1 MQNRRIGPDGA
12 IAREIIDTRK
22 RVESLESRPAGDI
35 YFQSATTRDPNT
47 GVEIV
52 IGQLPDGSYGI
63 DPFVGD
69 VTPPP
74 VASTPIVTAQP
85 ALISVSWDGLF
96 VADAEKPRDFL
107 QLNVI
112 GHKIEGGTT
121 VSTIPVGVV
130 RRELAAAYL
139 NLDIIPEGESWQFS
153 FQSEDQNGNKS
164 AFSARSP
171 IVTMEGIMS
180 TKLVDDKIQE
190 LKDKD
195 TELSN
200 TAAQTQDSLADAQA
214 LADALLAKGQN
225 LVING
230 DFDAPIVAG
239 KPITGWPTLT
249 LSTVVVNASAARTGT
264 QYLRSAPTTSSA
276 LAYSNDVAAASGR
289 TYRAEYWVKLG
300 QTAAVTDAT
309 ASVGFY
315 FVTTKL
321 DGTSNNAPVT
331 DTTVSVASLT
341 TSTWTKVTKDYTV
354 TIPVSKIKFGP
365 RLTGNGNVYFV
376 DSFKVTDVTEALVA
390 QLQADS
396 AFANAQQAAA
406 AAGTAQTAAN
416 SKNRN
421 WYQATAPAGI
431 SHKDG
436 DTWFDT
442 DDDNRIY
449 VWNATAGPL
458 GTGAWVDMRDKAIAA
473 ATAAA
478 TGALASADGKNT
490 NYYAPTAPT
499 GITPKTGDV
508 WFDTTNGYRLNTW
521 DGTKWQTTQDMAY
534 AMLETAKK
542 GRTFT
547 QATEPAVEFRNA
559 TTIWNDTSGTDGMM
573 VTKYWE
579 PTLNAGAG
587 GWRAVADRGIK
598 VAQDAADAK
607 AVVIYSSSTPAA
619 SAQKPQNLW
628 IDTTGGINIHKRWD
642 AVNGWT
648 VVADSRIASTVVS
661 ASAAGVSAQQAWDEA
676 QKNRTFTG
684 AVQPAVQFRN
694 STTTWIDT
702 SLGDGLA
709 VTKRWDTTTSA
720 WVVVKDGAISQAQI
734 DAALDAQ
741 AKADAAYAAS
751 INAQGYSGNPSFD
764 DWTGTVPNQYLAFG
778 TGPTK
783 ETTLVRRG
791 PFAARFNCVDTTT
804 DRGLNW
810 NGILNHAPNLE
821 YFTVELA
828 FYLVS
833 GASLSGAAVRLD
845 WNGLTPYSS
854 QINLKDEITNP
865 ETGKWYRIVKTLRR
879 PANATGTWTV
889 MDGYLMANWSSALGG
904 SKAVKDIVFDW
915 MNIRP
920 STNEEILAYLSPED
934 AQTKATQAKLDAIA
948 DTAPKLAAKSA
959 TFFQTAKPTGGT
971 YLKGDIWID
980 TDEGNKLYVY
990 DGSDFI
996 VAQDTAIDKALYS
1009 TFTTDIDSTAPN
1021 KWLYTKYDKTPVA
1034 STTPQYSDIVGFAGT
1049 SATVPDGT
1057 DIVKNQGTNYIGQI
1071 RTIVNVLS
1079 SKTIAFTATHDDGGR
1094 VYVDGVSVYSANI
1107 YKASASVSFTL
1118 SAGWHVL
1125 DFLWNENSG
1134 NDGWFAVNPTI
1145 SSQVDAMFAP
1155 VSLTAISSMA
1165 SAAQTAANGKN
1176 QVVYSNSDASGLTSQ
1191 LGQPFILGDTW
1202 YKRSL
1207 TSPFNIIGQWE
1218 FVGGATPWA
1227 PRKIDG
1233 LNIANIDA
1241 GTITVGFLSGQNIAA
1256 TAIDGKII
1264 TGATIQTHNTP
1275 ATGSSAR
1282 GIKLTSTELMG
1293 FDGSGNK
1300 NFSLTTGGTL
1310 AVRGTI
1316 QSGSTIS
1323 GATLSAS
1330 GIYTNA
1336 TPQRGVQIKDTGIN
1350 AWDASGVPTFILDAA
1365 TGQVEVPGLKASSI
1379 TGDMIMANTIGV
1391 SSLMVSDL
1399 TNFAPSLAESPKD
1412 WTLSGGMLIVTTSL
1426 DSSGKRLEA
1435 TDNAAT
1441 AWARGPF
1448 MAVQPG
1454 ESLYATATSYRGPSA
1469 TGTMYLRYEW
1479 YDKAKVPLT
1488 TPVYT
1493 GAPQSSASNGGTKF
1507 ELVAVVPTGAAYTRI
1522 TLPIGGGAVGSNGFY
1537 NISGRR
1543 MNGGEL
1549 IVDGAIDGKTITGAL
1564 IQTTSSP
1571 VSGSSAR
1578 GIKLT
1583 PTELAGF
1590 DGAGNKN
1597 FSLSSAG
1604 DLTLIG
1610 DIQSGSTITGA
1621 TINGT
1626 GIQTSTLPTKGI
1638 KIASTGVSAYN
1649 STNGLTFKVDAATGV
1664 VEAPGLKSNS
1674 IVGDMIAA
1682 GTIGADKISVSDF
1695 RNLATVN
1702 ERTGVMAT
1710 YPSGETKVTSGF
1722 LDMVSPTQLY
1732 MMFTEKRGPVP
1743 FNANDEIYFE
1753 FTAKATAATTCNFS
1767 VWTYD
1772 APTGGTSSVTSKSV
1786 TIPATATP
1794 VTGVIAVTTYKT
1806 DASYFLIGLSS
1817 VASKGIQVK
1826 DVKVYRRDG
1835 GELLVDGAIT
1845 TNHMKS
1851 GTIDA
1856 GILSAAS
1863 ITSDLIASDAITA
1876 KVISVGDFT
1885 NIATGGGFDTT
1896 GDKANWSALPVNT
1909 NWSTTSPAPGSLGYV
1924 TANANTGSRSLTLLN
1939 KPSVQPGD
1947 EYYISLLYKTSSD
1960 YNGTANNSKF
1970 RVGDQNNS
1978 HLLSLSYTTISSS
1991 WIPATANY
1999 VVPDTGV
2006 NALTLT
2012 LNFDN
2017 TVGSVSVDNVVMRKK
2032 ASSTLIED
2040 DAITTDHI
2048 RAGAIDATKL
2058 SANAVTASA
2067 ISGKSITADKLIISS
2082 SNNLIIEPDFEL
2094 GAISWET
2101 SGTNKAYRS
2110 AGGRAG
2116 GDAIRFTGTTS
2127 TQSSYNLTSKV
2138 GTVVTNKVS
2147 VDDDN
2152 RFRGSIWV
2160 KSNVAL
2166 SSDKIRLGLRYTTS
2180 VSPLVTGTATIA
2192 NNSSS
2197 STAANYLPANS
2208 WTQLS
2213 GISAVLPANTVYVEF
2228 YLSATLPSTTATID
2242 IDAVSVTRAMDG
2254 NLVVDGQITASKLET
2269 NMVLATTIIAGD
2281 PNGIHASMEPAGF
2294 KVYAPDPGG
2303 GPAKEVVR
2311 LGVAATDDYFAITKS
2326 TGDLA
2331 ASISAEGVM
2340 YALDL
2345 NASRALFY
2353 KGDELQT
2360 LLDDKP
2366 RGVVAAAYRDTSSA
2380 INGGT
2385 TNGDIPYLRLEAF
2398 MEVGR
2403 VYKISTSPMRISRD
2417 AGASVTVGIKYNSTG
2432 NATTPALATVSSG
2445 NLTQSIVWDEANAP
2459 MLNELFAL
2467 TTGSSRWVSFL
2478 IWLGAVGGNA
2488 GFRPASG
2495 YPVRL
2500 IIEDVGPNRNTIG
2513 SGVSVDGN
2521 ATPPPAKNTYTKQYY
2536 ALGSSNYKG
2545 DGTVYSYDSGRMY
2558 QGLSPAG
2565 VGNTKSLAYFPSMTG
2580 DLSGAIVNNIRV
2592 YFMFDHWYYNSGGTA
2607 RITLHGQSGLPAT
2620 FPTTYGSPAV
2630 SSSGWPKPGDRWV
2643 TIPTSYYGG
2652 FVNGTY
2658 KGVALEGDGTYNTY
2672 GIAQRPVIEISYTK

>member
-35 YFQSATTRDPNT
+35 YFQSATTRDPLT

-52 IGQLPDGSYGI
+52 IGQLADGSYGI

-69 VTPPP
+69 TTPPP
-74 VASTPIVTAQP
+74 VATAPITTAQP
-85 ALISVSWDGLF
+85 ALISVGWDGLF
-96 VADAEKPRDFL
+96 AGGETKPRDFL

-112 GHKIEGGTT
+112 GHKIVGGATVFTT
-121 VSTIPVGVV
+121 PVGVV

-139 NLDIIPEGESWQFS
+139 NLDVIAEDETWQFS

-195 TELSN
+195 TELTN
-200 TAAQTQDSLADAQA
+200 TAVQTQDSLADAQA

-230 DFDAPIVAG
+230 EFDAPIVTG

-249 LSTVVVNASAARTGT
+249 LSSVVVNASAARTGT
-264 QYLRSAPTTSSA
+264 QYLRCAPTTSSA

-309 ASVGFY
+309 ASVGLY

-321 DGTSNNAPVT
+321 DGTSNNAPVA

-376 DSFKVTDVTEALVA
+376 DSFKVTDVTDALSA
-390 QLQADS
+390 QLKADS
-396 AFANAQQAAA
+396 AFANAQQAAD

-421 WYQATAPAGI
+421 WYQATPPAGV

-458 GTGAWVDMRDKAIAA
+458 GTGAWIDMRDKAIAA

-607 AVVIYSSSTPAA
+607 AVVIYSSSTPSA

-709 VTKRWDTTTSA
+709 VTKRWDTATSA

-741 AKADAAYAAS
+741 AKSDAAYAAS

-833 GASLSGAAVRLD
+833 GASLSGAVVRLD

-865 ETGKWYRIVKTLRR
+865 ETGKWYRITKTLRR
-879 PANATGTWTV
+879 PANTTGTWSG

-915 MNIRP
+915 LNIRP

-980 TDEGNKLYVY
+980 TDDGNKLYVY

-1021 KWLYTKYDKTPVA
+1021 KWLYTKYDKVLASGATPA
-1034 STTPQYSDIVGFAGT
+1034 YTDIVGFAGT
-1049 SATVPDGT
+1049 STLVSDGT
-1057 DIVKNQGTNYIGQI
+1057 DVVKNQGTNYIGQA
-1071 RTIVNVLS
+1071 RTVVNVIS
-1079 SKTIAFTATHDDGGR
+1079 SKTITVTATHDDGGR
-1094 VYVDGVSVYSANI
+1094 VYVDGASVYSKGTVGTNI
-1107 YKASASVSFTL
+1107 VVSFPLT
-1118 SAGWHVL
+1118 AGWHIIDL
-1125 DFLWNENSG
+1125 LWNEISG
-1134 NDGWFAVNPTI
+1134 NDGWFSISPTFA
-1145 SSQVDAMFAP
+1145 SQVDAMFAP

-1165 SAAQTAANGKN
+1165 SAAQTSANGKN
-1176 QVVYSNSDASGLTSQ
+1176 QIVYSNSDATGSTGTS
-1191 LGQPFILGDTW
+1191 GQPYTVGDTW
-1202 YKRSL
+1202 FKRSL
-1207 TSPFNIIGQWE
+1207 TSPFNIIAQWE
-1218 FVGGATPWA
+1218 YAGGGVWTS
-1227 PRKIDG
+1227 RKVDG

-1241 GTITVGFLSGQNIAA
+1241 GTITVGTLSGQQISA
-1256 TAIDGKII
+1256 TAIDGKTI

-1412 WTLSGGMLIVTTSL
+1412 WTLSGGMLIVPTSL
-1426 DSSGKRLEA
+1426 DASGRRLEA

-1479 YDKAKVPLT
+1479 YDKSKVPLT
-1488 TPVYT
+1488 SPVYT

-1583 PTELAGF
+1583 PNELAGF

-1604 DLTLIG
+1604 ALTLTG

-1835 GELLVDGAIT
+1835 GQLLVDGAIT

-1863 ITSDLIASDAITA
+1863 ITSDLISSDAITA

-1924 TANANTGSRSLTLLN
+1924 TANANAGSRSLTLLN

-1970 RVGDQNNS
+1970 RVGDQINA

-1999 VVPDTGV
+1999 VVPATGV
-2006 NALTLT
+2006 NSLTLS

-2048 RAGAIDATKL
+2048 RAGAIDASKL

-2067 ISGKSITADKLIISS
+2067 VSAKSITADKLIISS
-2082 SNNLIIEPDFEL
+2082 TNNLLIEPDFSL
-2094 GAISWET
+2094 NGIAWT
-2101 SGTNKAYRS
+2101 TGTNIS
-2110 AGGRAG
+2110 VNPTAGRGATP
-2116 GDAIRFTGTTS
+2116 ALRFTGTTAV
-2127 TQSSYNLTSKV
+2127 QSSYNLIGKNPD
-2138 GTVVTNKVS
+2138 VTNKIA
-2147 VDDDN
+2147 VDSDN
-2152 RFRGSIWV
+2152 RFRASFWV
-2160 KSNVAL
+2160 KSTEAL
-2166 SSDKIRLGLRYTTS
+2166 PAGAVKLAMRRYT
-2180 VSPLVTGTATIA
+2180 
-2192 NNSSS
+2192 SSS
-2197 STAANYLPANS
+2197 SQTASGMVQNDVALVPNVWTQFQGVSTKLPAGTNGVGS
-2208 WTQLS
+2208 TIALD
-2213 GISAVLPANTVYVEF
+2213 F
-2228 YLSATLPSTTATID
+2228 YLIVDNLTTGGITD
-2242 IDAVSVTRAMDG
+2242 IDAVSVTRAADG
-2254 NLVVDGQITASKLET
+2254 NLVVDGDITASKLDA
-2269 NMVLATTIIAGD
+2269 NLVLATKIIAGD
-2281 PNGIHASMEPAGF
+2281 EAGIHAEMSPAGF

-2303 GPAKEVVR
+2303 GPSTEVVR

-2326 TGDLA
+2326 NGDSA
-2331 ASISAEGVM
+2331 ASISSEGVM

-2345 NASRALFY
+2345 IASRSISY
-2353 KGDELQT
+2353 RGDELQS

-2488 GFRPASG
+2488 GFRPAGG

-2521 ATPPPAKNTYTKQYY
+2521 ATPPAAKNTYTKQYF
-2536 ALGSSNYKG
+2536 ASGSSNYKG
-2545 DGTVYSYDSGRMY
+2545 DGTVYNYDAGRMY
-2558 QGLSPAG
+2558 QGLQPGTSN
-2565 VGNTKSLAYFPSMTG
+2565 GNLKSLAYFPSMTG

-2592 YFMFDHWYYNSGGTA
+2592 YFKFDHWYYNTGGTA

-2620 FPTTYGSPAV
+2620 FPTTYGTPAV
-2630 SSSGWPKPGDRWV
+2630 SSGGWPKPGDRWV